1 MKSLTIDAP
10 FDTIL
15 ELRQLLGTVSLQ
27 YVDNIQLVE
36 RKHSLAVEITELFN
50 NLVPCAVE
58 ADIYRIVETAVD
70 LRNDMTRELAFYSCY
85 WFGVESKVD
94 LDSGFCE
101 FEGWRDE
108 ETFPLCVFPG
118 FGMAEKWDDG
128 SIKEICV
135 KPAVVE
141 LGWY

>member
-1 MKSLTIDAP
+1 M
-10 FDTIL
+10 IL
-15 ELRQLLGTVSLQ
+15 EIRQLLGTVAIQ

-36 RKHSLAVEITELFN
+36 RKHALTVEITELFN
-50 NLVPCAVE
+50 IFIPCKE
-58 ADIYRIVETAVD
+58 EDIYSIVQTAVD

-85 WFGVESKVD
+85 WFGVDSKVD

-118 FGMAEKWDDG
+118 FGLAFKLDDG
-128 SIKEICV
+128 SIKEICI
-135 KPAVVE
+135 KPAAVE